1 MLCTDL
7 KEQICVA
14 FMIFFPIYQLMAPV
28 DSDIDLN
35 KWKERVV
42 SVKAVIIYIH
52 VLILLG
58 QAVEQQEIPQI
69 PVSIGHYSSRWS
81 TENL

>member
-1 MLCTDL
+1 MLSSRICSVRCPYFIVNKTMKSYCRMLCTDL

-35 KWKERVV
+35 K
-42 SVKAVIIYIH
+42 
-52 VLILLG
+52 
-58 QAVEQQEIPQI
+58 
-69 PVSIGHYSSRWS
+69 
-81 TENL
+81 